1 MTSEIICAKI
11 KLTISKSAY
20 FEIVNQQFYQTFSKG
35 DYMSKKTLY
44 KLFYIDKDKYKE
56 EFEKRFNSSDTVHLN
71 FNIGDNPAFFCQ
83 SPEIYKLIV
92 SIERIDKEIWGLC
105 STLPEKAI
113 EQFRKRCL
121 IDEIVITNNI
131 EGVHSTRREI
141 NSILQDL
148 SSKDKKQRF
157 FGLVNKYNMLIK
169 NEDISINSCED
180 IRKIYDDIFLDEIKA
195 SDKKNVPDG
204 RIFRKETVD
213 VYSETQKV
221 IHNGVYPEEK
231 IINLMQDA
239 IDMLNN
245 ENIDMLFRIAIFH
258 YLFGY
263 IHPFYDGNGRTSRF
277 ISSYLLSKCLNRII
291 GFRISYTIKDNLKKY
306 YDAFKICNHRNNK
319 GDLTPFIEMFLSII
333 DDSQKNLC
341 EALRMRYNGL
351 ENCHNQIALYLDHN
365 DEYNETTFKLY
376 EVLVEAALFSEFGI
390 STKELQEYMNMSYN
404 TLKNRL
410 GTIPDV
416 LLNVKKENRTVYYS
430 INLDEFDKAIEN
442 WQE

>member
-1 MTSEIICAKI
+1 
-11 KLTISKSAY
+11 
-20 FEIVNQQFYQTFSKG
+20 
-35 DYMSKKTLY
+35 MSKKTLY

-56 EFEKRFNSSDTVHLN
+56 EFEKRFNSSDTMHLN

-92 SIERIDKEIWGLC
+92 SIERTDKEIWGLC

-141 NSILQDL
+141 SSILQDL

-157 FGLVNKYNMLIK
+157 VGLVNKYNLLIK
-169 NEDISINSCED
+169 NEDIPINSCED

-204 RIFRKETVD
+204 KIFRKDTVD
-213 VYSETQKV
+213 VCSETQKV

-231 IINLMQDA
+231 IISLMQNA

-245 ENIDMLFRIAIFH
+245 ESIDMLFRIAIFH

-333 DDSQKNLC
+333 DDSQKNLL
-341 EALRMRYNGL
+341 EALQKRFEAMYACCSL
-351 ENCHNQIALYLDHN
+351 IELYLEKNNKYSDS
-365 DEYNETTFKLY
+365 TLKLY
-376 EVLVEAALFSEFGI
+376 YALAEAALFSEFGI

-410 GTIPDV
+410 GTIPDN
-416 LLNVKKENRTVYYS
+416 LLNVRKESRTFYYKLN
-430 INLDEFDKAIEN
+430 IDEFNKLIEMY
-442 WQE
+442 E

>member
-1 MTSEIICAKI
+1 M
-11 KLTISKSAY
+11 SA
-20 FEIVNQQFYQTFSKG
+20 
-35 DYMSKKTLY
+35 KTLY
-44 KLFYIDKDKYKE
+44 KLFYINKDKYKE
-56 EFEKRFNSSDTVHLN
+56 EFEKRFNSNDTIHLN
-71 FNIGDNPAFFCQ
+71 FNIGNNPAFFCQ

-92 SIERIDKEIWGLC
+92 SIERTDKEILGLC
-105 STLPEKAI
+105 SSLPQKAI
-113 EQFRKRCL
+113 EQFTKRCL

-141 NSILQDL
+141 SSILQDL
-148 SSKDKKQRF
+148 SGKDKKQRF
-157 FGLVNKYNMLIK
+157 VGLVNKYNLLIK
-169 NEDISINSCED
+169 NEDISINNCED

-204 RIFRKETVD
+204 KIFRKETVD
-213 VYSETQKV
+213 VCSETQKV

-231 IINLMQDA
+231 IISLMQNA

-245 ENIDMLFRIAIFH
+245 ESIDMLFRIAIFH

-277 ISSYLLSKCLNRII
+277 ISSYLLSKCLNHII
-291 GFRISYTIKDNLKKY
+291 GFRISYTIKDNLKNY
-306 YDAFKICNHRNNK
+306 YDAFKICNHHNNK

-365 DEYNETTFKLY
+365 GEYNETTFKLY